1 MNQGTIK
8 GNQTCWVF
16 SFWYHE
22 LRRSC
27 VVFFKAFKVFFM
39 QLISV
44 ASGDVHFMQ
53 SVYIYIA
60 WELKIRLIS
69 VLQKH
74 IYVCRCKWN
83 HFDKSDSYPI

>member
-44 ASGDVHFMQ
+44 ASGDVHFMK
-53 SVYIYIA
+53 SVYSVGIEDQIN
-60 WELKIRLIS
+60 IRFA
-69 VLQKH
+69 KH
-74 IYVCRCKWN
+74 IYVSRCKWN